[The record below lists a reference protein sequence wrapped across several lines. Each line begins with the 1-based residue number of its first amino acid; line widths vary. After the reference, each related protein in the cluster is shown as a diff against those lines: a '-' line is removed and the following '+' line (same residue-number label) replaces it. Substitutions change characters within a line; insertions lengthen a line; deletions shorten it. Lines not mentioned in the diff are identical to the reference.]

1 MPANL
6 ELVLIDQF
14 KPQQIHVVG
23 KTAVVFN
30 GICESGPAEFT
41 LNHDW
46 TEVVIHFDQ
55 PECLFSLYFDLAF
68 SEGQAVEIESSR
80 YQEYQQ
86 FQALHSAKIFTT
98 SGPHQIGVNRI
109 DQQDS
114 NQDTKK
120 TSQTKDQ
127 TKDQTT
133 TQTPIAIMAA
143 GLKLRMRTT
152 LPGSAKLNLG
162 VWIYK
167 SYFAEKIKALD
178 QAGYLKQLS
187 ITNEKRQDKVFDTKN
202 IESGEIVH
210 EIQQVI
216 KQEACKVGDLLFPK
230 LEPRK
235 VNLIDESL
243 RDGITMY
250 VHLMNRNENVI
261 KNLPNW
267 LTQKFNELI
276 LLDWSSKEP
285 VADIPNIF
293 NDSRVRVVRVEGQE
307 KFMRTLAQNL
317 ATQMARFKHVFK
329 IDSDVS
335 FKGNFFAKHPLKQGE
350 FWVGDWHQGRDFNE
364 RHLHGETYYHID
376 DFFRV
381 NGYDERILAYGHDD
395 TNLKDRMLLAGLT
408 KKVFSYNQIHHQEH
422 PQESRATNQ
431 DMVHPMVKTYEN
443 RILAGTREI
452 WQGKQEL
459 NKYTR
464 VVREQLAEQV
474 NKEGNKDSN
483 QEKNKQS
490 SSNYILFTANEK
502 KITEPNAK
510 IEEEAINIVA
520 SWYENQAEL
529 NKKSKEEKIK
539 LIWEKQVE

>member
-6 ELVLIDQF
+6 ELILIDQF

-41 LNHDW
+41 LSHDW

-68 SEGQAVEIESSR
+68 SEGQAVEIESGR

-86 FQALHSAKIFTT
+86 FQLLHSAKIFTT
-98 SGPHQIGVNRI
+98 SGPHQIGLNRI
-109 DQQDS
+109 DQQDGIEDS
-114 NQDTKK
+114 KQGSQQDNHQAPG
-120 TSQTKDQ
+120 QTQ
-127 TKDQTT
+127 TPTP
-133 TQTPIAIMAA
+133 TPIAIMAA

-162 VWIYK
+162 VWVYK
-167 SYFAEKIKALD
+167 NYFAEKIRGLD

-187 ITNEKRQDKVFDTKN
+187 ITNEQRQDKVFDTKN

-210 EIQQVI
+210 EIPRAI
-216 KQEACKVGDLLFPK
+216 KQEACKAGDLLFPK
-230 LEPRK
+230 QDPRK
-235 VNLIDESL
+235 VNLIGENL

-267 LTQKFNELI
+267 LTQKCNELI

-307 KFMRTLAQNL
+307 KFIRTLAQNL

-443 RILAGTREI
+443 RILTGTREI
-452 WQGKQEL
+452 WQGIQATL
-459 NKYTR
+459 KYTKAIN
-464 VVREQLAEQV
+464 EPIAGQ
-474 NKEGNKDSN
+474 DSN
-483 QEKNKQS
+483 QANNKQS
-490 SSNYILFTANEK
+490 NANYILFIADEK
-502 KITEPNAK
+502 KITEPNPKA
-510 IEEEAINIVA
+510 EDEAINIVA
-520 SWYENQAEL
+520 SWYESQEDL
-529 NKKSKEEKIK
+529 SKTSKEEKIK

>member
-6 ELVLIDQF
+6 ELILIDQF

-30 GICESGPAEFT
+30 GICENGPAEFT
-41 LNHDW
+41 LSHDW

-86 FQALHSAKIFTT
+86 FKVLHPAKIFTT
-98 SGPHQIGVNRI
+98 SGPHQIGLNRI
-109 DQQDS
+109 DQQDGNKDS
-114 NQDTKK
+114 
-120 TSQTKDQ
+120 KDQ
-127 TKDQTT
+127 NTDSITASGQA
-133 TQTPIAIMAA
+133 PIVIMAA

-162 VWIYK
+162 IWVYK
-167 SYFAEKIKALD
+167 NYFAEKIKGLD

-187 ITNEKRQDKVFDTKN
+187 ITNEQRKDKVFDTKN

-210 EIQQVI
+210 EIPRVI
-216 KQEACKVGDLLFPK
+216 KKEACEVGDLLFPK

-235 VNLIDESL
+235 VNLIGENL

-267 LTQKFNELI
+267 LTQKCNELI

-317 ATQMARFKHVFK
+317 ATQMARFRHVFK

-422 PQESRATNQ
+422 PQEIRATNQ

-443 RILAGTREI
+443 RITVRGKNI
-452 WQGKQEL
+452 WSSSESSIT
-459 NKYTR
+459 YTR
-464 VVREQLAEQV
+464 VIPVEGSKEMQRLNREV
-474 NKEGNKDSN
+474 M
-483 QEKNKQS
+483 
-490 SSNYILFTANEK
+490 FTANEK
-502 KITEPNAK
+502 RVITTQDA
-510 IEEEAINIVA
+510 IEDEAIAVVS
-520 SWYENQAEL
+520 SWYA
-529 NKKSKEEKIK
+529 SKEVLTKMNREDKIK

>member
-1 MPANL
+1 MPENL
-6 ELVLIDQF
+6 ELILIDQF

-41 LNHDW
+41 LSHDW

-86 FQALHSAKIFTT
+86 FKALHSAKIFTT
-98 SGPHQIGVNRI
+98 SGPHQIGLNRI

-114 NQDTKK
+114 NQDPKDTNKITDQAIVK
-120 TSQTKDQ
+120 T
-127 TKDQTT
+127 
-133 TQTPIAIMAA
+133 PAVIMAA

-152 LPGSAKLNLG
+152 LAGSAKLNLG
-162 VWIYK
+162 VWVYK
-167 SYFAEKIKALD
+167 NYFAEKIRGLD
-178 QAGYLKQLS
+178 QAGYLQQLS
-187 ITNEKRQDKVFDTKN
+187 ITNEQRQDKVFDTKN

-210 EIQQVI
+210 EITRVI
-216 KQEACKVGDLLFPK
+216 QQEACKAGDLLFPK

-235 VNLIDESL
+235 VNLIGESL
-243 RDGITMY
+243 RDDITMY

-293 NDSRVRVVRVEGQE
+293 NDSRVRVVRVEGQD

-364 RHLHGETYYHID
+364 RHLHGEIYYHID

-443 RILAGTREI
+443 RILTGVREI
-452 WQGKQEL
+452 WQGNQTML
-459 NKYTR
+459 TYTK
-464 VVREQLAEQV
+464 VVKDPLV
-474 NKEGNKDSN
+474 KEASNEDTKDSQ
-483 QEKNKQS
+483 QEKNKQTNA
-490 SSNYILFTANEK
+490 NYIKFTANEK

-539 LIWEKQVE
+539 LIWERQIE

>member
-14 KPQQIHVVG
+14 KPQQIHMVG
-23 KTAVVFN
+23 KTVVVFN

-41 LNHDW
+41 LSHDW

-86 FQALHSAKIFTT
+86 FQVLHLAKIFTT
-98 SGPHQIGVNRI
+98 SGPHQIGLNRI

-114 NQDTKK
+114 NQDP
-120 TSQTKDQ
+120 
-127 TKDQTT
+127 

-210 EIQQVI
+210 EIPQVI

-443 RILAGTREI
+443 RILTGVREI
-452 WQGKQEL
+452 WQGKQTML
-459 NKYTR
+459 TYTKA
-464 VVREQLAEQV
+464 VKDPLV
-474 NKEGNKDSN
+474 KEASNEDTKDSH
-483 QEKNKQS
+483 QEKYNQTNA
-490 SSNYILFTANEK
+490 NYIKFTANEK
-502 KITEPNAK
+502 KITEPNLK
-510 IEEEAINIVA
+510 VEEEAINIVA
-520 SWYENQAEL
+520 SWYENQEAL
-529 NKKSKEEKIK
+529 KKKSKEEKIK